1 MKKKIFRTIVKFVV
15 LSEEEIPEN
24 MDIDSILEECD
35 SGEYIKGE
43 QTIGSPR
50 PLVGKT
56 AVIEIEKAGSS
67 SDFFNMDAQGND
79 MSEYEEFEEE
89 DTKDSAFNS
98 FIDSADLPQ

>member
-1 MKKKIFRTIVKFVV
+1 MKKKIYRTIVKFVV

-43 QTIGSPR
+43 QSIGKPR

-56 AVIEIEKAGSS
+56 AVIQIEKAGSS
-67 SDFFNMDAQGND
+67 SEFFNMDSQGND
-79 MSEYEEFEEE
+79 LDEE
-89 DTKDSAFNS
+89 DEEDETKDSAFDS
-98 FIDSADLPQ
+98 FIENADMPQ